1 MIDWIGQVLI
11 MPMEAVLHLPLQRA
25 WGCLFLRTSA
35 QLSRGL
41 SRYGRVKACPV
52 LLALGYYH
60 VEMLWVYRKSV
71 RMLQLSRPTFGSH
84 YRE

>member
-1 MIDWIGQVLI
+1 MCQDFKADTAS
-11 MPMEAVLHLPLQRA
+11 E
-25 WGCLFLRTSA
+25 

-52 LLALGYYH
+52 PLALGYYH
-60 VEMLWVYRKSV
+60 FEKLWVYRKSV
-71 RMLQLSRPTFGSH
+71 RMLQLSQPTFGSH